1 MQTANTFTNVPLA
14 KLNTQSTPAQ
24 TSRQPPTPVKKL
36 TANNTSRLTTL
47 VSFSKL
53 QHYLTKIN
61 YDKKLTDYL
70 VTGFKKGFQLGHT
83 SGPYNIQAT
92 NSKTVDQYSEVVSKK
107 LNAEIA
113 AGRISGPFPDPPFE
127 KFQISPLNIR
137 EKKTPGKYRLIHDL
151 SFPYDES
158 SINSNIPQN
167 QKTVKYAS
175 VTTAIQTLQS
185 LPRGCY
191 TAKTDIADA
200 YRIIPMHPY
209 QYPLLGFTFEG
220 NFYFDKSLPQGC
232 GSSCRLFETF
242 SSALQAIFEH
252 EVPEARCVHM
262 IDDFFLAATT
272 QATCKA
278 HLEKFLS
285 LCDDIGVPTAPDKT
299 TEPATNTVFLGIELD
314 TIQQSAKLPPDKFRD
329 YSATIHAILDHDKV
343 QRKTLESIVGKLSF
357 AAFVVPARPF
367 LRRLIDLV
375 YTVKKPYYQIRI
387 TKQVKQ
393 DLLTW
398 LEFLNEYNGITFFRY
413 RRSIDSTTIH
423 LVSDACK
430 YGFGGCYGRKWIQ
443 GHYPN
448 DWQQC
453 HITILELFPI
463 YLLTVLF
470 GHLMANSTIV
480 YHCDNQAVTEILNKQ
495 SSKNQLVMGLV
506 RPLVLTLIKHNIMI
520 MSQHIP
526 GKNNILADRI
536 SRFQV
541 TPALLTHYNMEKRPT
556 AVPAHLLPG
565 RFTITCW
572 QT

>member
-1 MQTANTFTNVPLA
+1 MLWSDLHMWSQFPVYHELVKNYLDYWNFSFLPIGQNCALVILAAHFGLDAKTVGHPANHLLKHTCMALLNGVPSPQGRNA
-14 KLNTQSTPAQ
+14 QKKARPVQHGGSTP
-24 TSRQPPTPVKKL
+24 P
-36 TANNTSRLTTL
+36 
-47 VSFSKL
+47 
-53 QHYLTKIN
+53 
-61 YDKKLTDYL
+61 
-70 VTGFKKGFQLGHT
+70 
-83 SGPYNIQAT
+83 
-92 NSKTVDQYSEVVSKK
+92 
-107 LNAEIA
+107 
-113 AGRISGPFPDPPFE
+113 
-127 KFQISPLNIR
+127 
-137 EKKTPGKYRLIHDL
+137 
-151 SFPYDES
+151 
-158 SINSNIPQN
+158 
-167 QKTVKYAS
+167 
-175 VTTAIQTLQS
+175 
-185 LPRGCY
+185 
-191 TAKTDIADA
+191 
-200 YRIIPMHPY
+200 
-209 QYPLLGFTFEG
+209 
-220 NFYFDKSLPQGC
+220 
-232 GSSCRLFETF
+232 
-242 SSALQAIFEH
+242 
-252 EVPEARCVHM
+252 
-262 IDDFFLAATT
+262 FLAATT

-314 TIQQSAKLPPDKFRD
+314 TIQQSAKLPLDKFRD

-357 AAFVVPARPF
+357 AASVVPARPF
-367 LRRLIDLV
+367 LQRLIDLV

-398 LEFLNEYNGITFFRY
+398 LEFLSEYNGITFFRY
-413 RRSIDSTTIH
+413 GRSIDSTTIH

-448 DWQQC
+448 DWQQY

-463 YLLTVLF
+463 YLLTSLF

-480 YHCDNQAVTEILNKQ
+480 YHCDNQAMTDILNKQ

-506 RPLVLTLIKHNIMI
+506 HPLVLTLIKHNIML

-541 TPALLTHYNMEKRPT
+541 TPALLTHYNMEKQPT

-572 QT
+572 QCRRKWFGSLVRPASRAPQTVTSHRKL